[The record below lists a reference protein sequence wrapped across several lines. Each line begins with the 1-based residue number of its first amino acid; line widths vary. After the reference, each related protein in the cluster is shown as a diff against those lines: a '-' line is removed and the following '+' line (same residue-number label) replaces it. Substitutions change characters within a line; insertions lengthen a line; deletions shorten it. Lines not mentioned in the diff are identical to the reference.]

1 MAGVEDERTTEAREL
16 SMLVMEASNALV
28 DLRMLPI
35 QDIPKLSKTAHG
47 VMAAASLILEHIREG
62 HAFDAVPV
70 APSHPGPVIFFF
82 WNNYKN
88 ICIYIH
94 VYVYIYIYICVCMYT
109 YIYVYTHTHIHTDA
123 IHHIG

>member
-1 MAGVEDERTTEAREL
+1 MARVEDERTTEAREV

-47 VMAAASLILEHIREG
+47 VMAAASLILECIREG

-70 APSHPGPVIFFF
+70 ASSHPGPVVFFF

-109 YIYVYTHTHIHTDA
+109 YIYVYTHTHIYTQTLF
-123 IHHIG
+123 IT